1 MKKKEKEES
10 VKEAQKLENNL
21 CVKPNRR
28 REEEEGRTNLIGVS
42 FYPYSHLQCNKK
54 KKSNSYNEKVY
65 S

>member
-10 VKEAQKLENNL
+10 VKEAQKLENIL

-42 FYPYSHLQCNKK
+42 FYPYSHLLCN
-54 KKSNSYNEKVY
+54 KSNSYNEKVY

>member
-10 VKEAQKLENNL
+10 VKEAQKLENIL

-28 REEEEGRTNLIGVS
+28 REEEGRTNLIGVS

-54 KKSNSYNEKVY
+54 KSNSYNEKVY